1 MELLTPAIGLLFWML
16 VVFVILVVILRV
28 AAWKPIMNGLKERE
42 HQIQSA
48 LDLAEKTR
56 ADMAKLQS
64 DNEKLLTE
72 ARAERDSILKS
83 AKEAAD
89 RIIAESKEKA
99 TVEGKRI
106 IEDAREAIDN
116 ERAALLAQIKKEIVT
131 VSLDIAEK
139 VLRRELSD
147 KSTQEKLVAD
157 LAQEARLN

>member
-64 DNEKLLTE
+64 DNEKLLAE

>member
-64 DNEKLLTE
+64 DNEKLLVE

>member
-56 ADMAKLQS
+56 ADMTKLQS
-64 DNEKLLTE
+64 DNEKLLAE

-116 ERAALLAQIKKEIVT
+116 ERAALLAHIKKEIVT

-139 VLRRELSD
+139 VLRKELSD
-147 KSTQEKLVAD
+147 KSAQEKLVAD

>member
-64 DNEKLLTE
+64 DNEKLLAE
-72 ARAERDSILKS
+72 ARIERDSILKA
-83 AKEAAD
+83 AKESAD
-89 RIIAESKEKA
+89 RLIAEAKDKA
-99 TVEGKRI
+99 SVEGKRI
-106 IEDAREAIDN
+106 IEDAREAINN
-116 ERAALLAQIKKEIVT
+116 ERVAIVAQMKKEIVT
-131 VSLDIAEK
+131 ISLDIAEK
-139 VLRRELSD
+139 VLRKELGD
-147 KSTQEKLVAD
+147 KTSQEKLVAD
-157 LAQEARLN
+157 LAKEARLN

>member
-56 ADMAKLQS
+56 ADMTKLQS
-64 DNEKLLTE
+64 DNEKLLAE

-139 VLRRELSD
+139 VLRKELSD